1 MTGFVL
7 DGYDPQGFYCD
18 MLRCAAT
25 AGLFGV
31 ILSRSAAIRHRF
43 AAEARRP
50 DQGMEAET
58 ISTMRSSDA
67 A

>member
-1 MTGFVL
+1 MTGSVL
-7 DGYDPQGFYCD
+7 DGYDPRGFYCE
-18 MLRCAAT
+18 MLRRAAT

-31 ILSRSAAIRHRF
+31 MLRRSTAIHHRF
-43 AAEARRP
+43 AAEARPP
-50 DQGMEAET
+50 DQGMEAEM